1 MHVLIVNAIKSYKGV
16 ENAVQS
22 MGEGPSSGFKLK
34 HAIESTN
41 SIILYRGIYYNNIII
56 I

>member
-1 MHVLIVNAIKSYKGV
+1 MEIKSSARIVNAIKSYKGV

-34 HAIESTN
+34 HAIESARCN
-41 SIILYRGIYYNNIII
+41 GQSAW
-56 I
+56 